1 MVHGYIC
8 SKLPK
13 EFRKVFGE
21 LYNCFLSTLYFHAL
35 VMLLISEVYS
45 ENFESHP
52 DHWDGN
58 IYNLEY
64 CLELAI
70 LHFIIS
76 WSFHFFVPQ
85 GDGIWLLQSKERERW
100 RNVEND
106 EWREV
111 AENAACLASSGTW
124 LIFSIKFC
132 HLRYCSIFPGSS
144 WHMFCSFRW
153 MHCWS
158 LTVQHKTSTTGL
170 STVVSCCS
178 SEI

>member
-1 MVHGYIC
+1 MDIFAANC
-8 SKLPK
+8 
-13 EFRKVFGE
+13 RKNSGK
-21 LYNCFLSTLYFHAL
+21 FLGNYKIVSSAHYFHAL

-111 AENAACLASSGTW
+111 AENAACVASPGIW
-124 LIFSIKFC
+124 LSVLCFAISVI
-132 HLRYCSIFPGSS
+132 L
-144 WHMFCSFRW
+144 
-153 MHCWS
+153 
-158 LTVQHKTSTTGL
+158 
-170 STVVSCCS
+170 VSCCGS
-178 SEI
+178 LCKCFVHLGWCTVGVWLFSTRPQQRGYQL